1 MSLKRALTLIATLTL
16 VGCATSFSPERIR
29 SEIAAQTGS
38 DPQGVLEF
46 TLGPT
51 TLSLARTLFA
61 SASAEGPGGAPPL
74 AGLKRLEFAVY
85 DLPPE
90 RARTLDFTRMQVTGW
105 EPTVR
110 KRDASSS
117 AVVLVRGTEGDTVGD
132 VVLVAGGERQAIY
145 ARLSGTLSR
154 KLPEALGEAINS
166 GGTDGVKRELMSLT
180 EQTK

>member
-1 MSLKRALTLIATLTL
+1 
-16 VGCATSFSPERIR
+16 
-29 SEIAAQTGS
+29 
-38 DPQGVLEF
+38 
-46 TLGPT
+46 
-51 TLSLARTLFA
+51 
-61 SASAEGPGGAPPL
+61 
-74 AGLKRLEFAVY
+74 
-85 DLPPE
+85 
-90 RARTLDFTRMQVTGW
+90 MQVTGW

-117 AVVLVRGTEGDTVGD
+117 AVVLVRGSEGDTVGD

-154 KLPEALGEAINS
+154 KLPEALGEAISS